1 MELNDTNAGL
11 GPFSTFMLAL
21 GVSVNG
27 LDSLPPPGRS
37 RENFLLSFEN
47 ALDSFEKRYRAARP
61 NADHEHYS
69 MQLTLY
75 HRLLVASLEATVDEG
90 EFPDDLT
97 LRLVHSRD
105 KPKP

>member
-47 ALDSFEKRYRAARP
+47 ALESFEQRHRAARP
-61 NADHEHYS
+61 NADHELYS
-69 MQLTLY
+69 MQLTQY